1 MPEKTKTTKTTKK
14 IKKTEKTEA
23 GPKAVKKPW
32 GGRFSGGT
40 NKAVEAFTE
49 SISFD
54 KRLWKYDIQGSVA
67 HARMLGK
74 QGIIPKKDSK
84 LIIDGLTRIASRIAD
99 GRFVFREELEDIHMN
114 IETALIDEI
123 GAAGGKLHTAR
134 SRNDQVALDLRLY
147 MRSEVKETVGLIKG
161 LKDAFASLAQRHRD
175 VIMPGYTHLQR
186 AQPVLLAHHLLAYAE
201 MMGRDA
207 ARFEESLKRIN
218 VLPLG
223 ACALAGTG
231 LPIDRHYVADL
242 LGFEA
247 VSANSMD
254 SVSDRDFVLEF
265 LCDASIL
272 MMHLSRLSEEV
283 VLWATEEFS
292 FIALPDAFATGSSIM
307 PQKKNPDVA
316 ELSRGKTG
324 RVYGNLMGMLT
335 VMKALPLTYNR
346 DLQEDKELLFD
357 TVDTVK
363 SVLGVLAQMLPVI
376 NFRTERLEETAGEG
390 FSTATDLAEY
400 LVKKGMPF
408 REAHGVVGRVVLFA
422 SRKGSRLEDIGLK
435 EYREFSGLFG
445 KDVFQVLSPR
455 ASVAAKKSLGGTA
468 PSETAR
474 QIEALKKGKKN
485 KKSISLPAKKGK

>member
-1 MPEKTKTTKTTKK
+1 MTMESKTVKQK
-14 IKKTEKTEA
+14 I
-23 GPKAVKKPW
+23 KKPW

-40 NKAVEAFTE
+40 SKAVEAFTE

-54 KRLWKYDIQGSVA
+54 KRLWKYDIEGSIA
-67 HARMLGK
+67 HARMLGR

-84 LIIDGLTRIASRIAD
+84 LITQGLTRIASRIAS
-99 GRFVFREELEDIHMN
+99 GKFVFKEELEDIHMN
-114 IETALIDEI
+114 IETALIADI
-123 GAAGGKLHTAR
+123 GEAGGRLHTAR

-147 MRSEVKETVGLIKG
+147 LRDEVKGVLSLIKG
-161 LKDAFASLAQRHRD
+161 LKASLVDLAGRDKD
-175 VIMPGYTHLQR
+175 VIMPGYTHMQR
-186 AQPVLLAHHLLAYAE
+186 AQPVLLSHHLLAYAE
-201 MMGRDA
+201 MLDRDA
-207 ARFEESLKRIN
+207 ARFLESLKRIN

-231 LPIDRHYVADL
+231 LPIDRQYVADL

-265 LCDASIL
+265 LCGASIL
-272 MMHLSRLSEEV
+272 MAHLSRLSEEV
-283 VLWATEEFS
+283 VLWATEEFY
-292 FIALPDAFATGSSIM
+292 FIELPDAFATGSSIM

-316 ELSRGKTG
+316 ELARGKTG

-363 SVLGVLAQMLPVI
+363 SVLGVFALMLPALK
-376 NFRTERLEETAGEG
+376 FRTDRLEETAGEG

-400 LVKKGMPF
+400 LVRKGLPF
-408 REAHGVVGRVVLFA
+408 REAHGVVGRAVLYA
-422 SRKGSRLEDIGLK
+422 SQKGKRLEELGLE
-435 EYREFSGLFG
+435 EYKGFSGLFA
-445 KDVFQVLSPR
+445 KDVFKVLSPR
-455 ASVAAKKSLGGTA
+455 ASVSAKKSLGGTA
-468 PSETAR
+468 PVEVSR
-474 QIEALKKGKKN
+474 QLGSHKKGK
-485 KKSISLPAKKGK
+485 

>member
-1 MPEKTKTTKTTKK
+1 MAMKSKTAKQK
-14 IKKTEKTEA
+14 I
-23 GPKAVKKPW
+23 KKPW

-40 NKAVEAFTE
+40 SQAVEAFSE

-54 KRLWKYDIQGSVA
+54 KRLWKYDIEGSIA
-67 HARMLGK
+67 HAGMLGK
-74 QGIIPKKDSK
+74 QGIIPKKDAK
-84 LIIDGLTRIASRIAD
+84 LIVKGLMRIATRIAE
-99 GRFVFREELEDIHMN
+99 GGFVFREELEDIHMN
-114 IETALIDEI
+114 IEAALIEET
-123 GAAGGKLHTAR
+123 GEAGKKLHTAR

-147 MRSEVKETVGLIKG
+147 LRSEVKETIGLVGG
-161 LKDAFASLAQRHRD
+161 LKAALVDLAQRHREI
-175 VIMPGYTHLQR
+175 IMPGYTHLQR

-201 MMGRDA
+201 MMDRDA
-207 ARFEESLKRIN
+207 ERLVESLKRIN

-223 ACALAGTG
+223 ACALAGTS
-231 LPIDRHYVADL
+231 LPIDRLYVAEL
-242 LGFEA
+242 LGFDA

-265 LCDASIL
+265 LSDAAIL

-283 VLWATEEFS
+283 VLWSTEEFS
-292 FIALPDAFATGSSIM
+292 FIGLPDAFATGSSIM

-316 ELSRGKTG
+316 ELARGKTG

-390 FSTATDLAEY
+390 FSTATDMAEY

-408 REAHGVVGRVVLFA
+408 REAHGVVGRAVLYA
-422 SRKGSRLEDIGLK
+422 SQKGKRLEDISLDEYKGL
-435 EYREFSGLFG
+435 FSGLFD

-468 PSETAR
+468 PSEVAR
-474 QIEALKKGKKN
+474 RMAAHKKKKEKKKKDKKGK
-485 KKSISLPAKKGK
+485 